1 MTAFRRSNPHLRL
14 TAAILVAMLAAL
26 AGGLA
31 SESADARA
39 RRAELH
45 SALRFVVV
53 SDDATVDT
61 RTSSVIALAPAVD
74 IHSARTALLA
84 SDNSSVRAERS
95 LRRLAAHSR
104 AALLKTTAL
113 PPPMA

>member
-1 MTAFRRSNPHLRL
+1 MSTLRRSNPHLRL

-31 SESADARA
+31 AESADTRA

-53 SDDATVDT
+53 SDDAAADT
-61 RTSSVIALAPAVD
+61 RTSAATALAPAVD
-74 IHSARTALLA
+74 LHSARTALIA
-84 SDNSSVRAERS
+84 SDASSVRAERS
-95 LRRLAAHSR
+95 LRRLAAHDR

-113 PPPMA
+113 PPPLA